1 MLYQATRQFGDF
13 ENGIE
18 IPYGGYVDTECSKWV
33 QRFGPILRPL
43 NVGEAVKG
51 KVFVV
56 KNMIED
62 AVVVEPE
69 VIIAVEPE
77 AVVESEPEVVVETE
91 VETVVETTPLRRKIK
106 PPVSPA

>member
-62 AVVVEPE
+62 AAMV
-69 VIIAVEPE
+69 APE
-77 AVVESEPEVVVETE
+77 AVVESEPEAVVETE